1 MDILPPQMRD
11 SAMGWYGRR
20 DEVSAKTQ
28 QPEGRPRGRSSSV
41 MSVGEIGP
49 ARKSREKEL
58 LRDPGTSGEG
68 VPLRCMVISI
78 YIYQHAEYTTG

>member
-28 QPEGRPRGRSSSV
+28 QPEGRPRGRFLV
-41 MSVGEIGP
+41 SVGEIGP

-58 LRDPGTSGEG
+58 LRDPGTYGEV
-68 VPLRCMVISI
+68 VPLRCME
-78 YIYQHAEYTTG
+78 YLHKNNQHAEYTTG